1 MARPLKYKGMVDN
14 ITNWLKD
21 ELKHDA
27 EVVNGLEVMT
37 DDTEDIIHGR
47 YEVSRELLHYIRS
60 LNGESQHNIDEGEI
74 QKGLVLT
81 RKVCNWISKKDKQ
94 QGEWHE

>member
-1 MARPLKYKGMVDN
+1 MARQTKYKGMVDN
-14 ITNWLKD
+14 ITRWLVD

-60 LNGESQHNIDEGEI
+60 LNGESQHNIDEGEL
-74 QKGLVLT
+74 K
-81 RKVCNWISKKDKQ
+81 
-94 QGEWHE
+94 

>member
-27 EVVNGLEVMT
+27 EVVNGLDHMMSDGQ
-37 DDTEDIIHGR
+37 DDMVKGR
-47 YEVSRELLHYIRS
+47 YEVCRELLHYIRS
-60 LNGESQHNIDEGEI
+60 LNGEPHDKLDEGEI
-74 QKGLVLT
+74 NG
-81 RKVCNWISKKDKQ
+81 
-94 QGEWHE
+94 

>member
-1 MARPLKYKGMVDN
+1 MARQTKYKGMVDN
-14 ITNWLKD
+14 ITRWLVD

-60 LNGESQHNIDEGEI
+60 LQGESQHNIDEGDL
-74 QKGLVLT
+74 K
-81 RKVCNWISKKDKQ
+81 
-94 QGEWHE
+94 

>member
-14 ITNWLKD
+14 ITRWLVD

-27 EVVNGLEVMT
+27 EIVNGLDVMT
-37 DDTEDIIHGR
+37 DGTEDIVHGR

-60 LNGESQHNIDEGEI
+60 LNGELHDNLDEGEL
-74 QKGLVLT
+74 K
-81 RKVCNWISKKDKQ
+81 
-94 QGEWHE
+94 